1 MNQPDDSPPIFER
14 IVGEHANL
22 RDLLG
27 EMHRIIAGRSESVD
41 NVVKSLDSLIDYL
54 RRHFQHE
61 EDGGFFGEIAALAP
75 RLSERAEE
83 VCREHVE
90 LLTAIES
97 FRDTARG
104 GTATGAWWERLN
116 SEFHRLM
123 KDLMHHERREQDL
136 LQEAFNVDI
145 GTGD

>member
-1 MNQPDDSPPIFER
+1 MNQPGDSSPIFER
-14 IVGEHANL
+14 IVGDHANL

-27 EMHRIIAGRSESVD
+27 EMHRIVVGRSETVD
-41 NVVKSLDSLIDYL
+41 NVVKSVNTLIDFL
-54 RRHFQHE
+54 RQHFKRE
-61 EDGGFFGEIAALAP
+61 EDDGFFGEIAARAP
-75 RLSERAEE
+75 RLSERAED
-83 VCREHVE
+83 VSREHIE
-90 LLTAIES
+90 LLAAIES
-97 FRDTARG
+97 FRDTALG

-145 GTGD
+145 GTAD